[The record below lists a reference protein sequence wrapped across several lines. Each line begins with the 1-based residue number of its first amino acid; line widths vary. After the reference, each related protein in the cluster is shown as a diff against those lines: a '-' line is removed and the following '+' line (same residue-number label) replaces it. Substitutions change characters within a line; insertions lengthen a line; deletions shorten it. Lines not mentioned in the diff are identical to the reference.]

1 MRQSVRDAPRTALLA
16 RKGVHYM
23 RRLWEESNISAVRGA
38 SAPPKDGSEAS
49 AESLAPPLTT
59 SHRTTDPVQL
69 ILFKELRLFL
79 AAEVHGLPPR
89 PRAHKRRSNMG
100 FPAM

>member
-1 MRQSVRDAPRTALLA
+1 
-16 RKGVHYM
+16 M

-38 SAPPKDGSEAS
+38 NAPSKDESEAS

-59 SHRTTDPVQL
+59 SRGTRDQ
-69 ILFKELRLFL
+69 
-79 AAEVHGLPPR
+79 
-89 PRAHKRRSNMG
+89 PRAFIFNLQAVPRCRRSTGCPTPARARTERRRKMG